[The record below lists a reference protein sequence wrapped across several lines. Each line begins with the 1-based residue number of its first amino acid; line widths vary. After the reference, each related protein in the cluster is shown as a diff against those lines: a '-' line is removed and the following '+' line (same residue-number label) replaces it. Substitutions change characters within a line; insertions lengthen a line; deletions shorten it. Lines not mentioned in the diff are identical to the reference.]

1 MDMITNV
8 GKAKP
13 SAWHLSGQV
22 DSDLRTIKEHDVNY
36 IYYSSSAD
44 SLPITFT
51 SSGSSTPIYKSLE
64 FTDADITINDLSDNE
79 EYLVYNDTSTSK

>member
-1 MDMITNV
+1 MLSFCHLEVAFECCDEGDKTVDPAYGYDYEV

-13 SAWHLSGQV
+13 SAWHVSGQV

-36 IYYSSSAD
+36 IYYSSNAD

-51 SSGSSTPIYKSLE
+51 SSGS
-64 FTDADITINDLSDNE
+64 
-79 EYLVYNDTSTSK
+79 